1 MDRISRTIEENAPRL
16 YDNLAFKKPGLKK
29 IQIVESVANSVVT
42 LARHVDAKVIATLTQ
57 SGSTAR
63 RIAKFRPRT
72 PIFAFTESKKV
83 CNQLALVWGVTPI
96 MIKAHPDTDRSIR
109 LMERKLREL
118 GMMDDGDRAILT
130 SGMPVAERGRT
141 NMIKVSARDTMA
153 SAKE

>member
-1 MDRISRTIEENAPRL
+1 
-16 YDNLAFKKPGLKK
+16 
-29 IQIVESVANSVVT
+29 
-42 LARHVDAKVIATLTQ
+42 
-57 SGSTAR
+57 
-63 RIAKFRPRT
+63 
-72 PIFAFTESKKV
+72 
-83 CNQLALVWGVTPI
+83 

-141 NMIKVSARDTMA
+141 NMIKVSARDTMV